1 MNTPSFQLPWDC
13 GTRKG
18 VFPLTARATV
28 PPAAPT
34 RVECRVICGQRENP
48 EMEGVCAH
56 QAERVYSPVPD
67 EFLSGG
73 KQVGVIP
80 YLNIFSVIM
89 LPSGYSG
96 Y

>member
-1 MNTPSFQLPWDC
+1 MALGNGSAIAALAM
-13 GTRKG
+13 
-18 VFPLTARATV
+18 L

-56 QAERVYSPVPD
+56 QAERVYSSVPD

-89 LPSGYSG
+89 LPSGNSEY
-96 Y
+96 